1 MRLAQSTIAFQDK
14 HLAASDQPF
23 PTTISEI
30 VDRWPELGWDGIE
43 IWYPHVAGLDDPAL
57 DALAQQ
63 LRHQGLAVP
72 MLSSYFNFTSSAEH
86 AADSMAHGHEVIRR
100 GHILGAEALRIFTGK
115 HRSAD
120 ADEQQWQRCADC
132 LQELCDT
139 AAAHGIVLALH
150 MHDWNLIDTV
160 AGTRRLI
167 NMVERANLRV
177 LSKPSIY
184 APEHLAVHE
193 ALADVLQGIHL
204 TAAHTIDGRSVPC
217 RLAES
222 DLDWPACIAHLRQLG
237 YDGWLTLNWMAANG
251 WAMGRDAAAW
261 LRTVLDELEER

>member
-14 HLAASDQPF
+14 HLAASDEPF
-23 PTTISEI
+23 PTTIAEI
-30 VDRWPELGWDGIE
+30 IARWPELGWDGVE
-43 IWYPHVAGLDDPAL
+43 IWYPHVAELDEAVL
-57 DALAQQ
+57 AALAKQ
-63 LRHQGLAVP
+63 LRDRALAVP
-72 MLSSYFNFTSSAEH
+72 MLSSYYNFTSSDAH
-86 AADSMAHGHEVIRR
+86 AADSLAHGHEVIRR
-100 GHILGAEALRIFTGK
+100 ARILGAEALRIFTGK

-120 ADEQQWQRCADC
+120 ADEQQWQRCATC
-132 LQELCDT
+132 LQELCD
-139 AAAHGIVLALH
+139 AAADHGIVLALH

-167 NMVERANLRV
+167 DLVGRDNLRV

-193 ALADVLQGIHL
+193 ALADVLQGVHL
-204 TAAHTIDGRSVPC
+204 TAARCVDGHNNPC

-222 DLDWPACIAHLRQLG
+222 DLDWPACIAHLRRLG

-251 WAMGRDAAAW
+251 WAMGRDAATW
-261 LRTVLDELEER
+261 LREVLTQQEQS

>member
-1 MRLAQSTIAFQDK
+1 MRLAQSTIAFQDT
-14 HLAASDQPF
+14 HLDHSDEPF
-23 PTTISEI
+23 PTTITEL
-30 VDRWPELGWDGIE
+30 VARWPELGWDGIE
-43 IWYPHVAGLDDPAL
+43 IWYPHVADLDDTAL
-57 DALAQQ
+57 VAVAAQ
-63 LRHQGLAVP
+63 LREQDLAVP
-72 MLSSYFNFTSSAEH
+72 MLSSYYNFTSSADH
-86 AADSMAHGHEVIRR
+86 AADSLTHGHEVLRR
-100 GHILGAEALRIFTGK
+100 ARILGAEALRIFTGK

-120 ADEQQWQRCADC
+120 ADNEQWQRCAVC
-132 LQELCDT
+132 LQELCD
-139 AAAHGIVLALH
+139 AAASHGIILALH

-167 NMVERANLRV
+167 DMVGRANLKV

-204 TAAHTIDGRSVPC
+204 TAAHTRDGRSVPC

-222 DLDWPACIAHLRQLG
+222 DLDWPACIAHLRRLG

-261 LRTVLDELEER
+261 LRSVLREQESS